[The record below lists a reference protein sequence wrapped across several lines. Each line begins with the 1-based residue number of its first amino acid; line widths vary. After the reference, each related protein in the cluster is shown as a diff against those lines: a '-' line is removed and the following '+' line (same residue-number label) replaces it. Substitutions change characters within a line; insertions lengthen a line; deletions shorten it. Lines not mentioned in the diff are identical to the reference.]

1 MRLEDDW
8 GVGLEEEEEEEEGE
22 DYLFIYQRGACT
34 NNGTNNQDFGVLGL
48 WMWVCFVTDKK

>member
-8 GVGLEEEEEEEEGE
+8 GVGLEEEEEEGE

-34 NNGTNNQDFGVLGL
+34 NNGTNNPRFWSTRIMDVGL
-48 WMWVCFVTDKK
+48 FCN